1 MIDIQQKFTEI
12 YMKKDLSVIKYINE
26 QKFDVALTGMLNY
39 ESFLAASADIPI
51 LRISAHFPNILSEIL
66 INTPDQSPWDFNMMA
81 FSTSDSHMS
90 FKNRALRLPFKLLL
104 WNMENYFYKDDLW
117 DPSLL
122 YLKSKSKEI

>member
-12 YMKKDLSVIKYINE
+12 YLKKDLSVIEYLNQ

-51 LRISAHFPNILSEIL
+51 LRISAHFPNMLSEIL
-66 INTPDQSPWDFNMMA
+66 INTPDQSPWDFSMMA

-90 FKNRALRLPFKLLL
+90 FK
-104 WNMENYFYKDDLW
+104 
-117 DPSLL
+117 
-122 YLKSKSKEI
+122 